1 MENTEYRL
9 LLQAIRDNDDD
20 ETDRLL
26 LKLLQEKEN
35 ASKNDQKNWQM
46 IKKQYYDALGLRA
59 ELHMQ
64 KLEKSFRNDS
74 RYMTGEKLTEAAN
87 DKLFGHIYQ
96 EEIDRRENER
106 LEEKEKEEKKLANI
120 ESIINFHEIYNIT
133 DISYSKVID
142 WNDTNGSLVLPPIP
156 FRNIKFII
164 KMDKNGIT
172 IISSDGRILTIKL
185 EKSLDTVTIG
195 KWEDGD
201 VCTTKL
207 TFTYSYDDKKLNFEA
222 ITSCA
227 YRFESSYEDL
237 VRYLHPVDNN
247 NKALSWDFAKKRKK
261 MFFNKQELQFIE
273 YFLNETIE
281 ILIEK
286 NDQGEEVERRVF
298 HTDTKETTNKVL
310 RKLKENK

>member
-46 IKKQYYDALGLRA
+46 IKKQYYDALRLRA

-74 RYMTGEKLTEAAN
+74 RYMTGGKLTEAAN

-133 DISYSKVID
+133 DIGYSKVID

-207 TFTYSYDDKKLNFEA
+207 TFTYSYDDKILNFEA

-281 ILIEK
+281 ILTEK